1 MIRMI
6 VQLYRL
12 WPDPKLL
19 VRMWLLSAILA
30 VLQGLL
36 LGLLIPILRA
46 LLQPSPDFEAAA
58 PWLIAGAA
66 GLVVYVVL
74 TVLATP
80 IGFAASM
87 KLAVQLRHHLM
98 SHVTTLP
105 LGWFTA
111 ARKGEFVRTV
121 TNVTGVLSQLTVTVG
136 APAITGV
143 LVPATIVGVTFMV
156 DWRLALVL
164 LVTIPV
170 SLFALRRSRRTVDE
184 VSADMEIAANEVAGR
199 AIEFGQ
205 AQPVLRAAGHG
216 TTGSVRMRDALADH
230 RLRYRRGLKRML
242 FPDLSYSGVVMIGFI
257 AAVVL
262 GVQLLLAG
270 TISMADTIALLVLAV
285 RFLEPLGGMIDHAS
299 GLGAM
304 DYLARRVEAV
314 LHTPSL
320 PHNPRPVRRLERTD
334 IAFNDVTFSYSD
346 KPVLT
351 NVTFE
356 CPHGSTTALVGPSGS
371 GKTTVTRLIARFFDA
386 DAGSVS
392 VGGTDVRDIDHN
404 VLMNDIAIVF
414 QEVYLFDATIEE
426 NLRLARPDATEDEL
440 AEAARAA
447 RLDEVV
453 ARLPH
458 GWKTR
463 VGEAGAQLSGG
474 ERQRVSIARAFLKKA
489 RIVLIDEAASALDP
503 ENERAIGEAIAG
515 LARDP
520 ERTVIVI
527 AHRPSTLAAA
537 DRVVALDRGEVA
549 EVGSPEALRK
559 SGGIYARLYNQYERA
574 RSWHIKRA

>member
-1 MIRMI
+1 
-6 VQLYRL
+6 
-12 WPDPKLL
+12 
-19 VRMWLLSAILA
+19 
-30 VLQGLL
+30 
-36 LGLLIPILRA
+36 
-46 LLQPSPDFEAAA
+46 
-58 PWLIAGAA
+58 
-66 GLVVYVVL
+66 
-74 TVLATP
+74 
-80 IGFAASM
+80 
-87 KLAVQLRHHLM
+87 M

>member
-1 MIRMI
+1 
-6 VQLYRL
+6 
-12 WPDPKLL
+12 
-19 VRMWLLSAILA
+19 
-30 VLQGLL
+30 
-36 LGLLIPILRA
+36 
-46 LLQPSPDFEAAA
+46 
-58 PWLIAGAA
+58 
-66 GLVVYVVL
+66 
-74 TVLATP
+74 
-80 IGFAASM
+80 
-87 KLAVQLRHHLM
+87 
-98 SHVTTLP
+98 
-105 LGWFTA
+105 
-111 ARKGEFVRTV
+111 
-121 TNVTGVLSQLTVTVG
+121 
-136 APAITGV
+136 
-143 LVPATIVGVTFMV
+143 
-156 DWRLALVL
+156 
-164 LVTIPV
+164 
-170 SLFALRRSRRTVDE
+170 
-184 VSADMEIAANEVAGR
+184 
-199 AIEFGQ
+199 
-205 AQPVLRAAGHG
+205 
-216 TTGSVRMRDALADH
+216 
-230 RLRYRRGLKRML
+230 
-242 FPDLSYSGVVMIGFI
+242 
-257 AAVVL
+257 
-262 GVQLLLAG
+262 
-270 TISMADTIALLVLAV
+270 
-285 RFLEPLGGMIDHAS
+285 
-299 GLGAM
+299 
-304 DYLARRVEAV
+304 
-314 LHTPSL
+314 
-320 PHNPRPVRRLERTD
+320 
-334 IAFNDVTFSYSD
+334 
-346 KPVLT
+346 
-351 NVTFE
+351 
-356 CPHGSTTALVGPSGS
+356 
-371 GKTTVTRLIARFFDA
+371 TVTRLIARFFDA